1 MAVIHLMIS
10 RTQNG
15 DLILKFSVICSS
27 HLRQLFTCAS
37 WTAHGR
43 KCFDHQEC
51 KGKVLGGL
59 HPKNDVGATANDT
72 LLVPFGTPKWS
83 TINSAL
89 SKWDYAHRILG
100 GRMSLRITP
109 SWGFLIA
116 SIAGGNVERKWPV
129 LSRHDKSTGRA
140 PTTYHTT
147 MFRFCSLGCGLGFRT
162 HLLDYNT
169 PRFRFS
175 NKFTV

>member
-1 MAVIHLMIS
+1 MEILFWNSLLSVLLIWGNYSHVHLGRHM
-10 RTQNG
+10 G
-15 DLILKFSVICSS
+15 EK
-27 HLRQLFTCAS
+27 AS
-37 WTAHGR
+37 TIRNARERCW
-43 KCFDHQEC
+43 
-51 KGKVLGGL
+51 GGL

-83 TINSAL
+83 TINSTL

-100 GRMSLRITP
+100 GPMSFWITP

-147 MFRFCSLGCGLGFRT
+147 MFRFCSLGCGLGLEPTF
-162 HLLDYNT
+162 
-169 PRFRFS
+169 
-175 NKFTV
+175 